1 MVASVGLRESVPVS
15 QVEVHVGGVDVVVW
29 LEAERQQLPDRH
41 AERPLTNNTI
51 PPHTIVTVTI
61 TVFAVGNK
69 LSLLSHWLAY
79 LGARNAAM
87 ARTRVTK
94 CVK

>member
-1 MVASVGLRESVPVS
+1 MVASVRLRESVPVS
-15 QVEVHVGGVDVVVW
+15 QVEVHVGGVDVVVR

-51 PPHTIVTVTI
+51 PPTHNSHRHNYRV
-61 TVFAVGNK
+61 AVGNK

-79 LGARNAAM
+79 LGARNAAI

>member
-1 MVASVGLRESVPVS
+1 VVASVRLRESVPVS